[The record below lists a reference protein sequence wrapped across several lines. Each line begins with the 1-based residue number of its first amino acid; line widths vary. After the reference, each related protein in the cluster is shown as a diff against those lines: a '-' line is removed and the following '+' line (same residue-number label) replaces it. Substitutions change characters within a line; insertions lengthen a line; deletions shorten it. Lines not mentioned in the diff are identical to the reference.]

1 MRKEV
6 FLLLLLLGLATE
18 GRSQGKPAVLRCSFR
33 GGIDLHASRDPGSP
47 VLAKVMCGDAV
58 LLVDQ
63 RFGSPHLRTED
74 GKDGFV
80 LSMNLGQWSIEP
92 EAATAANSNV
102 TPQPTTAAATSNVPP
117 SAPVTPTPAVPF
129 RPPAE
134 TPTARVTPGSERQAS
149 TAANS
154 NVTPQPTAAA
164 ATSNVPASARPVTP
178 TSVPFRPPT
187 ETPTARV
194 TPGAVRVLFGSKI
207 FIAPMSGGL
216 DGYIAAEFVKQN
228 IPAVVVTDETAA
240 DFILAG
246 SSQAQ
251 DNKWFNTIFGGK
263 DKNEG
268 NVRLLSVADHTLVW
282 AGEAGDRSLWWGN
295 LSRGGERKIADRIVN
310 KMKDDLFKKK

>member
-1 MRKEV
+1 MRKV
-6 FLLLLLLGLATE
+6 FLLLLLLGLAIE

-33 GGIDLHASRDPGSP
+33 GGIDLHASRDPASP

-92 EAATAANSNV
+92 EASPAANSSVAPQPTTAATSNV
-102 TPQPTTAAATSNVPP
+102 AASARPVTPTSPVPFRPPAETPTARVTPGAEPQASSAANSSVAPQPTTAAATTNVAA
-117 SAPVTPTPAVPF
+117 SARPVTPTPAVPF

-134 TPTARVTPGSERQAS
+134 TPTARVTPG
-149 TAANS
+149 
-154 NVTPQPTAAA
+154 P
-164 ATSNVPASARPVTP
+164 
-178 TSVPFRPPT
+178 
-187 ETPTARV
+187 
-194 TPGAVRVLFGSKI
+194 VRVLFASKI
-207 FIAPMSGGL
+207 YIAPMSGGL

-228 IPAVVVTDETAA
+228 IPVVVVTDETAA

-246 SSQAQ
+246 SAQTQ

-268 NVRLLSVADHTLVW
+268 NVRLLSVADRTLVW

-310 KMKDDLFKKK
+310 KMKDDLFKRK